1 LTSLKYRASFGTTL
15 KKMQTKKLKS
25 ERPTGWHH
33 AKWLRKML
41 AREAPDTD
49 LSLLVLASD

>member
-25 ERPTGWHH
+25 ERPTG
-33 AKWLRKML
+33 
-41 AREAPDTD
+41 
-49 LSLLVLASD
+49 